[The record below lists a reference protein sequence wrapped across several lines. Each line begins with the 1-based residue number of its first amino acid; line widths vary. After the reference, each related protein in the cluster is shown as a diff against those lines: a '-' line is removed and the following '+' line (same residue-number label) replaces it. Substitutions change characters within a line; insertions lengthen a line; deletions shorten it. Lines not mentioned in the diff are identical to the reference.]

1 VIRGSGDQ
9 AFKQSSNPAIQQ
21 PSNPI
26 TQHSSIPAFQQST
39 MLLAR
44 PLAELIAELERLPGL
59 GPKSAQRLAYHIL
72 RMSDAEASR
81 LAEAI
86 QSAKGRLRF
95 CSVCQNVSE
104 GELCEICA
112 SPKRDSQT
120 ICIVAEPRDI
130 TAIERL
136 NEFRGFYH
144 VLHGLLSPMDGIG
157 PEHLRVKELL
167 ERLRGDVQEV
177 IVATNPTIEGDA
189 TALYLAKLIKPTGIR
204 VTRLAHGMPI
214 GGELD
219 YADSATLL
227 SALEYRREM

>member
-1 VIRGSGDQ
+1 
-9 AFKQSSNPAIQQ
+9 
-21 PSNPI
+21 
-26 TQHSSIPAFQQST
+26 
-39 MLLAR
+39 MLFAR

-72 RMSDAEASR
+72 RISDAEADR
-81 LAEAI
+81 LSVAI
-86 QSAKGRLRF
+86 RNAKDKLRF
-95 CSVCQNVSE
+95 CAQCQNVSE
-104 GELCEICA
+104 QELCEVCL
-112 SPKRDSQT
+112 SPKRDSQVL
-120 ICIVAEPRDI
+120 CIVAEPRDI

-136 NEFRGFYH
+136 NEFNGLYH
-144 VLHGLLSPMDGIG
+144 VLHGLLNPMDGVG

-177 IVATNPTIEGDA
+177 ILATNPTIEGDA